1 MTPWF
6 EGLHKCID
14 QFTGDYDQARG
25 LIHAAPRIFFVGNG
39 GSAAIASHQ
48 AIDYTKNGGKKA
60 VALNDPMALT
70 CLANDYGYEHV
81 FSKQLEHQ
89 ASPWSLLI
97 AISSSGK
104 SQNILNAVTTAK
116 EIGCKIITLSGFDPK
131 NPLRRMGDV
140 NFHIASEDYG
150 HVEIV
155 HLSILH
161 SMVNA

>member
-6 EGLHKCID
+6 DGLHKCLD
-14 QFTGDYDQARG
+14 QFVGDYEQARG
-25 LIHAAPRIFFVGNG
+25 LIRAAPRIFFIGNG

-48 AIDYTKNGGKKA
+48 AIDYCKNGGKKA
-60 VALNDPMALT
+60 MSLNDASALT
-70 CLANDYGYEHV
+70 CLGNDYGFEFV
-81 FSKQLEHQ
+81 FSKQIEYH

-104 SQNILNAVTTAK
+104 SQDILNGVSAAR
-116 EIGCKIITLSGFDPK
+116 EIGCKVITLSGFDPK

-140 NFHIASEDYG
+140 NFHVASDDYG
-150 HVEIV
+150 HVEIT